1 MSITFNTQYLKG
13 YITEEELAPV
23 MQKAKKAAAELA
35 GGTCRDA
42 AMTAWRT
49 LPADTGR
56 AELAHIKDTAARIRK
71 NSTALIVI
79 GIGGSY
85 LGGRAALEFLG
96 SRYRNDFADVK
107 IYFIGTSLCP
117 EALSNVMRI
126 CDRQADVSVN
136 VISKSGTTTEPAI
149 AFRFFKD
156 YMEKRYG
163 REEASKRIYVTTDA
177 ERGTLRALAR
187 REGYEIFTIPS
198 GVGGRYSVLTAVG
211 LLPVAVG
218 GFDVDLIMEGTRD
231 AQERYDR
238 ADDNDANKYAAIR
251 NLLYQ
256 KGKKIELFTCCDS
269 SLTIFNGWLRQLFG
283 ESEGKDGKGIYPDAI
298 LFSTDMHSMGQYIQ
312 DGERLMFE
320 TGIVFNEGRHNLLM
334 DEKEDDS
341 DNLNYLAGRTLFN
354 INRVSIEAALQAHS
368 RGGVP
373 CMLIEGRYPNEYH
386 LGELIYFFEHAC
398 AVSGLILGVDPFDQ
412 PGVDVYKNSMFT
424 LLGKPGY
431 ETSEQSKMS
440 KRPEPSDRG
449 PEKGI

>member
-1 MSITFNTQYLKG
+1 MAIKFDTQYLDG
-13 YITEEELAPV
+13 YVTEEELAPV
-23 MQKAKKAAAELA
+23 MAEARETAASLA
-35 GGTCRDA
+35 DGTCRGA
-42 AMTAWRT
+42 EMTGWRT
-49 LPADTGR
+49 LPAGLDRVEFTR
-56 AELAHIKDTAARIRK
+56 IKDAAAKIRRE
-71 NSTALIVI
+71 STALVVI

-149 AFRFFKD
+149 AFRFFKE

-163 REEASKRIYVTTDA
+163 REEAAKRIYVTTDA
-177 ERGTLRALAR
+177 EHGTLRALAR
-187 REGYEIFTIPS
+187 REGYETFTIPS
-198 GVGGRYSVLTAVG
+198 DVGGRYSVLTAVG
-211 LLPVAVG
+211 LLPIAVG
-218 GFDVDLIMEGTRD
+218 GFDIDLVMEGARD

-238 ADDNDANKYAAIR
+238 ADDNDANRYAAIR
-251 NLLYQ
+251 NLLYR

-334 DEKEDDS
+334 DAKEDDS

-354 INRVSIEAALQAHS
+354 INRVSVEAALQAHS

-398 AVSGLILGVDPFDQ
+398 AVSGLMLGVDPFDQ
-412 PGVDVYKNSMFT
+412 PGVEVYKTNMFT

-431 ETSEQSKMS
+431 GENEV
-440 KRPEPSDRG
+440 R
-449 PEKGI
+449 

>member
-1 MSITFNTQYLKG
+1 MAITFDKQYLDG
-13 YITEEELAPV
+13 YITDEELAPV
-23 MQKAKKAAAELA
+23 MDEARAAAAALA
-35 GGTCRDA
+35 AGTCTGA
-42 AMTAWRT
+42 EMTGWRT
-49 LPADTGR
+49 LPSDHDR
-56 AELAHIKDTAARIRK
+56 EEFSHIKDAAARIRRE
-71 NSTALIVI
+71 STALIVI

-96 SRYRNDFADVK
+96 SRYRNDFAEVK

-149 AFRFFKD
+149 AFRFFKE

-163 REEASKRIYVTTDA
+163 REEAAKRIYVTSDA
-177 ERGTLRALAR
+177 ERGTLRSLAL
-187 REGYEIFTIPS
+187 REGYETFTIPS
-198 GVGGRYSVLTAVG
+198 NVGGRYSVLTAAG
-211 LLPVAVG
+211 LLPVAAG
-218 GFDVDLIMEGTRD
+218 GFDIDLVMEGARD

-238 ADDNDANKYAAIR
+238 DDDNDANKYAAIR
-251 NLLYQ
+251 NLLYR

-320 TGIVFNEGRHNLLM
+320 TGIVFNEGRHDLLM
-334 DEKEDDS
+334 DAKEDDS

-354 INRVSIEAALQAHS
+354 INRVSVEAALQAHS

-398 AVSGLILGVDPFDQ
+398 AVSGLVLGVNPFDQ
-412 PGVDVYKNSMFT
+412 PGVDVYKTSMFT

-431 ETSEQSKMS
+431 
-440 KRPEPSDRG
+440 
-449 PEKGI
+449 

>member
-1 MSITFNTQYLKG
+1 MSIMFDTKYLAG
-13 YITEEELAPV
+13 YITEEELEPV
-23 MQKAKKAAAELA
+23 MEEVRCAAKSLRD
-35 GGTCRDA
+35 GTCAGAD
-42 AMTAWRT
+42 MTAWRT
-49 LPADTGR
+49 LPSDHDR
-56 AELAHIKDTAARIRK
+56 AEFARIKETAARIRRD
-71 NSTALIVI
+71 STALVVI

-156 YMEKRYG
+156 YMERRYG
-163 REEASKRIYVTTDA
+163 RKGAAERIYVTTDA
-177 ERGTLRALAR
+177 ERGTLREMAK
-187 REGYEIFTIPS
+187 REGYQTFTIPA

-218 GFDVDLIMEGTRD
+218 GFDIDLVMEGARD

-238 ADDNDANKYAAIR
+238 DDDNDANRYAAIR
-251 NLLYQ
+251 NLLYR

-320 TGIVFNEGRHNLLM
+320 TGIVFDEGRHNLLM

-354 INRVSIEAALQAHS
+354 VNRVSIEAALQAHS
-368 RGGVP
+368 EGGVP
-373 CMLIEGRYPNEYH
+373 CMLIEGKYPNEYH
-386 LGELIYFFEHAC
+386 LGELMYFFEHAC
-398 AVSGLILGVDPFDQ
+398 AVSGLVLGVDPFDQ
-412 PGVDVYKNSMFT
+412 PGVDVYKSEMFR

-431 ETSEQSKMS
+431 VDDE
-440 KRPEPSDRG
+440 
-449 PEKGI
+449 IF

>member
-1 MSITFNTQYLKG
+1 MSIMFDTKYLAG
-13 YITEEELAPV
+13 YITEEELEPV
-23 MQKAKKAAAELA
+23 MEEVRCAAKSLRD
-35 GGTCRDA
+35 GTCAGAD
-42 AMTAWRT
+42 MTAWRT
-49 LPADTGR
+49 LPSDHDR
-56 AELAHIKDTAARIRK
+56 AEFARIKEIAARIRRD
-71 NSTALIVI
+71 STALVVI

-156 YMEKRYG
+156 YMERRYG
-163 REEASKRIYVTTDA
+163 REGAAERIYVTTDA
-177 ERGTLRALAR
+177 ERGTLREMAK
-187 REGYEIFTIPS
+187 REGYQTFTIPA

-218 GFDVDLIMEGTRD
+218 GFDIDLVMEGARD

-238 ADDNDANKYAAIR
+238 DDDNDANRYAAIR
-251 NLLYQ
+251 NLLYR

-320 TGIVFNEGRHNLLM
+320 TGIVFDEGRHNLLM

-354 INRVSIEAALQAHS
+354 VNRVSIEAALQAHS
-368 RGGVP
+368 EGGVP
-373 CMLIEGRYPNEYH
+373 CMLIEGKYPNEYH
-386 LGELIYFFEHAC
+386 LGELMYFFEHAC
-398 AVSGLILGVDPFDQ
+398 AVSGLVLGVDPFDQ
-412 PGVDVYKNSMFT
+412 PGVDVYKSEMFR

-431 ETSEQSKMS
+431 VDDE
-440 KRPEPSDRG
+440 
-449 PEKGI
+449 IF

>member
-1 MSITFNTQYLKG
+1 MSIKFDTQYLEG
-13 YITEEELAPV
+13 YVTEEELAPV
-23 MQKAKKAAAELA
+23 MAEAREAAASLA
-35 GGTCRDA
+35 GGTCAGAD
-42 AMTAWRT
+42 MTGWRT
-49 LPADTGR
+49 LPSEFDR
-56 AELAHIKDTAARIRK
+56 AEFARIKDAAAKIRRE
-71 NSTALIVI
+71 STALIVI

-163 REEASKRIYVTTDA
+163 REGAADRIYVTSDA
-177 ERGTLRALAR
+177 EHGTLRALAR
-187 REGYEIFTIPS
+187 REGYETFTIPAD
-198 GVGGRYSVLTAVG
+198 VGGRYSVLTAVG
-211 LLPVAVG
+211 LLPIAVG
-218 GFDVDLIMEGTRD
+218 GFDIDLVMEGARD

-251 NLLYQ
+251 NLLYR

-312 DGERLMFE
+312 DGERILFE

-334 DEKEDDS
+334 DAKDDDS

-354 INRVSIEAALQAHS
+354 INRVSVEAALQAHS

-398 AVSGLILGVDPFDQ
+398 AVSGLVLGVDPFDQ
-412 PGVDVYKNSMFT
+412 PGVEVYKTSMFT

-431 ETSEQSKMS
+431 
-440 KRPEPSDRG
+440 
-449 PEKGI
+449 

>member
-1 MSITFNTQYLKG
+1 MD
-13 YITEEELAPV
+13 EARE
-23 MQKAKKAAAELA
+23 AAAALA
-35 GGTCRDA
+35 DGTCAGA
-42 AMTAWRT
+42 AMTGWRT
-49 LPADTGR
+49 LPSDFDRDEFAR
-56 AELAHIKDTAARIRK
+56 IKDAAAKIRRE
-71 NSTALIVI
+71 STALVVI

-96 SRYRNDFADVK
+96 SRYINDFAEVK

-149 AFRFFKD
+149 AFRFFKE

-163 REEASKRIYVTTDA
+163 REEAAKRIYVTSDA
-177 ERGTLRALAR
+177 ERGTLRALAL
-187 REGYEIFTIPS
+187 REGYETFTIPS
-198 GVGGRYSVLTAVG
+198 DVGGRYSVLTAVG
-211 LLPVAVG
+211 LLPIAVG
-218 GFDVDLIMEGTRD
+218 GFDIDLIMEGARD

-251 NLLYQ
+251 NLLYR

-312 DGERLMFE
+312 VGERILFE

-334 DEKEDDS
+334 DAKDDDS

-354 INRVSIEAALQAHS
+354 INRVSVEAALQAHS

-373 CMLIEGRYPNEYH
+373 CMLIEGKYPNEYH
-386 LGELIYFFEHAC
+386 LGELIYFFEYAC
-398 AVSGLILGVDPFDQ
+398 AVSGLVLGVDPFDQ
-412 PGVDVYKNSMFT
+412 PGVEVYKTSMFT

-431 ETSEQSKMS
+431 
-440 KRPEPSDRG
+440 
-449 PEKGI
+449 